1 MIQRLRFAGVTGA
14 PLAAVFHPPHPVG
27 PDTGVRGG
35 LLVVHCFTCSKDLH
49 TMSRLARGLAGAGF
63 AVLRFDFTG
72 LGESGGDFAATT
84 LSTNLGDLARAVACL
99 QERGRGPIGLIGHSF
114 GGAACLLAAGELG
127 PVRSVAVIA
136 APSTA
141 GHVRGLF
148 KGMEAEID
156 RSGSAWVRIGDR
168 PFPISAQ
175 FLDDLERHEVERRT
189 AELGRPLLVLHPVDD
204 KVIALTEGERI
215 FIMAR
220 QPKAFVPLLGTDHL
234 LTSRRASAQAVTI
247 LVDWFT
253 RTLEAPGAGGR

>member
-1 MIQRLRFAGVTGA
+1 MIKRLRFLGVTGE
-14 PLAAVFHPPHPVG
+14 PLAGVFHPPHPADPG
-27 PDTGVRGG
+27 TGVRGS
-35 LLVVHCFTCSKDLH
+35 LLVVHCFTCSKDLN

-72 LGESGGDFAATT
+72 LGESGGDFSATT

-99 QERGRGPIGLIGHSF
+99 QERGPGPVGLVGHSF
-114 GGAACLLAAGELG
+114 GGAACLLAAGELE

-148 KGMEAEID
+148 KEVEAELD
-156 RSGSAWVRIGDR
+156 RSGSAWVGIGGR
-168 PFPISAQ
+168 SFPISAE

-189 AELGRPLLVLHPVDD
+189 AELGRPLLVLHPLDD
-204 KVIALTEGERI
+204 QVVAVTEGERI
-215 FIMAR
+215 FAMAR

-234 LTSRRASAQAVTI
+234 LTSRRASAQAVNI
-247 LVDWFT
+247 LVDWFG
-253 RTLEAPGAGGR
+253 RTL